1 MNSLNDLFDRNFME
15 YASYV
20 IKDRAIPD
28 AADGLKPVQRRIFHA
43 MYEKDDGRYN
53 KVANVAGNTMQYHPH
68 GDASIVDAL
77 VVLANKEYF
86 IDKQGNFGNIL
97 TGDRASAARY
107 IECRLNG
114 LAKEVLFNPSVT
126 EYMDN
131 YDGRHK
137 EPVTLPAKLPVLLLQ
152 GAEGIAVG
160 MSTKILPHNFKE
172 VLAAEIA
179 LLKGENVALYPDFQQ
194 GGIMDVSE
202 YRDGLGKVR
211 VRARIEKKDDKTVLI
226 KEIPYGTTT
235 ESIIN
240 SIEAASRKNQIKIS
254 SINDFTTEN
263 VEIEVKSARGEN
275 ADNLLKG
282 LYAFTDCELVINT
295 SMIAIVNNK
304 PKLMTVSQL
313 LKYNSECLLSILDK
327 ELRHKEATLSEQ
339 LQQLTLEQIFIEN
352 RIYKEIEE
360 LEEYQLILQTVE
372 KSMNRFKE
380 MFIRELTTDDV
391 ERLLEIKIK
400 RISRYDMNKNR
411 KTIDDIVKA
420 LEKVR
425 YNIAHLTPYAISY
438 LKEIDKKYSCD
449 FPRKTEISAIKV
461 VDTSEIK
468 LPEVKVYFNQETGFV
483 GTDVKSENPP
493 MTAKPKD
500 KIIVFN
506 KRGNFKVIPV
516 EGKTFVDTDVLYMNI
531 FDAERIYTLVYEDT
545 DKNITFI
552 KRFKITSF
560 MQNKEYCF
568 VKAENMK
575 IKYFSVLP
583 EERLKFYFVKK
594 PKQKINEEVVDTKI
608 LDVKGYS
615 ALGVRVG
622 AGKEVEKIVRLE
634 KKEAPKAT
642 T

>member
-137 EPVTLPAKLPVLLLQ
+137 EPITLPAKLPVLLLL

-172 VLAAEIA
+172 VIAAEIA

-211 VRARIEKKDDKTVLI
+211 IRAKIEKKDDKTVLI
-226 KEIPYGTTT
+226 KEIPYSTTT

-327 ELRHKEATLSEQ
+327 ELRHKEVTLSEQ

-360 LEEYQLILQTVE
+360 LEEYPLILQTVE

-425 YNIAHLTPYAISY
+425 YNLAHLTPYAISY
-438 LKEIDKKYSCD
+438 LKEIDKKYSSD